1 MTQFIYHKAGNTEAQ
16 QKQAL
21 AFLLQ
26 QDSPGLA
33 SDGVLSGLGVSQTAT
48 ASASVVVA
56 AGSGASQDTVLN
68 GASML
73 VLDSPFTLDVLG
85 ANPVGG
91 LPRNDV
97 VVFDAA
103 TVSSGAGGVR
113 VLTGVPNASPTDP
126 TVPAT
131 AVRLARLRH
140 AASATT
146 VPASA
151 IDDLRVFTALALNDS
166 GLLAGFVTAATG
178 WTVNTNQVR
187 KVGRSVQLY
196 ITATRTGATL
206 VSPASGDIGNVD
218 VCTINS
224 SAYFPSM
231 PSGASVVVNGFMLGI
246 GIWTDGHVSISSL
259 PPSVN
264 LTTGS
269 IVSISASY
277 FV

>member
-131 AVRLARLRH
+131 AVPLARLRH

-151 IDDLRVFTALALNDS
+151 IDDLRVAISTADPTLGWVSVPLASGVSGTLKMRRRGLTVDIAGDITKTSFTA
-166 GLLAGFVTAATG
+166 GFNAASATG
-178 WTVNTNQVR
+178 ALPVAARPTITPPRGVAYMGSGTVLGTVEVGTDGTVN
-187 KVGRSVQLY
+187 VQCE
-196 ITATRTGATL
+196 TTRTLAKFNF
-206 VSPASGDIGNVD
+206 SYPAG
-218 VCTINS
+218 
-224 SAYFPSM
+224 
-231 PSGASVVVNGFMLGI
+231 
-246 GIWTDGHVSISSL
+246 
-259 PPSVN
+259 
-264 LTTGS
+264 
-269 IVSISASY
+269 
-277 FV
+277 

>member
-131 AVRLARLRH
+131 AVPLARLRH

-146 VPASA
+146 VPAA
-151 IDDLRVFTALALNDS
+151 KIDDLRAFTHLNDGRSASKASKRFHWSAYTTAATDS
-166 GLLAGFVTAATG
+166 GGYVTVTHGAGFTPTAVLVTAADTTFASKHAYAALTCDTFTSTTFRLRAVDPAAG
-178 WTVNTNQVR
+178 AGIASQAFTI
-187 KVGRSVQLY
+187 SV
-196 ITATRTGATL
+196 
-206 VSPASGDIGNVD
+206 
-218 VCTINS
+218 
-224 SAYFPSM
+224 
-231 PSGASVVVNGFMLGI
+231 MLGE
-246 GIWTDGHVSISSL
+246 
-259 PPSVN
+259 
-264 LTTGS
+264 
-269 IVSISASY
+269 
-277 FV
+277 